1 MIASHRDRSARKTRW
16 LLYIPPAVTCA
27 YRSEWR
33 RQRSYILYA
42 FFLFARN
49 LSVGLPVCVLNIAPL
64 QSKIETKGHDN
75 QLSAFT

>member
-33 RQRSYILYA
+33 RQRSYIIC
-42 FFLFARN
+42 LFPLRPWPFSWIACMCFKHCAITVENRN
-49 LSVGLPVCVLNIAPL
+49 EGTRQP
-64 QSKIETKGHDN
+64 T
-75 QLSAFT
+75 